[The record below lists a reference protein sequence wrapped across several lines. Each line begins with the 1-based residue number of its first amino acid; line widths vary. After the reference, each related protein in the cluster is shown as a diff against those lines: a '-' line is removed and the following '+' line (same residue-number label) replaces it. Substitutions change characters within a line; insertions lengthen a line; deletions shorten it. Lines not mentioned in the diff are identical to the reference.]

1 MSEPAFL
8 IPSLTDDSG
17 DHRIL
22 SDFVQTLCT
31 ANSDEERRRLAAQLC
46 SAVNAIKPSVD
57 PSTTWEDQS
66 HVEELGPAVAALNC
80 NLQALLDSPNQ
91 SHRLAA
97 IAAFTALI
105 HTETESIHARV
116 QRAANALRILF
127 TTHVTDLRTAQAAST
142 MVSVLADVQSPVA
155 ARVVD
160 HVLRNAI
167 NIVGSRSFSNDSTHS
182 LLSVDRAR
190 AAMVITELASINK
203 APKFVLRYQEGLR
216 HQLWNIIWDHQTS
229 VREQGVQGLQAILE
243 TVVLRAEE
251 HISSTAMDQ
260 VLHTLREALL
270 YMHLNSVASS
280 TSSSSQRP
288 SIIPSADSSLKL
300 SQPSEPA
307 RPRPAHK
314 PLAANFAPFAVVHG
328 SLRLLKS
335 LLSSNETRAYMKN
348 LSSEICHA
356 SLRYQS
362 HPNSQVRNAV
372 AEILPKLVVLDHTK
386 FTDSFV
392 ERVYVSTMELIANQ
406 AIPPSERG
414 CSLVSLAEIWTKVG
428 SSENRHILKAI
439 LRVCKSTLQSP
450 PSLTRIPADAV
461 LESISTLARACHGNT
476 VFEKEI
482 RNGMLSLIF
491 NTSFTSLLVSSVE
504 SIRNAVPSLDDFIR
518 GSLINLIASTLI
530 RGLPDRRT
538 GMPSVSSSESLNQ
551 TGSEE
556 ANPPESVPRP
566 NESQPL
572 YHPFV
577 VEGDVELARPVHL
590 SGARPLNFFKQ
601 YPLSTELQ
609 QIDSTGCVASRSN
622 SASHD
627 DLLITGRASQSIS
640 KSDYG
645 GPITSNAD
653 PSRDI
658 HDSPCV
664 ALKAILNYH
673 FQGLKSQDLT
683 TFVNEYVICYVE
695 SNSVKIRALAVAASA
710 ELMKLAAEVWST
722 TKRGGAVMFR
732 LEPEIYGILLQL
744 VRVAVAD
751 PSKDVRFIAIRRLS
765 SPVFRRYLLQTDILG
780 VLSLSLHDA
789 SLGIRDTA
797 LGLLC
802 DLGRDNPAY
811 ILPLLRLYLTHLLT
825 VLRCGSDHF
834 SRRRHEAT
842 ELINTLV
849 HNALYFVEPYTGI
862 LVEAFMFRIEEARD
876 SLSIDDA
883 LPVMQSI
890 VAMGGL
896 SSPLDLSPFK
906 EVIVPV
912 LVTLIVDGQGAK
924 TSFRTAALRALSAIV
939 LNTGFVIKP
948 YVDHIG
954 LLPRLL
960 ELLRGE
966 SDAAVRLEVQALLG
980 SLGAVD
986 PEGHKY
992 AALPNLMGSGD
1003 CARGPGGDTHGKSL
1017 LRTESHLSRGS
1028 TQWYSSSQKSL
1039 SKVTF
1044 RSSLTQADAGKKQSR
1059 IEISQPL
1066 NSSTNRTVWGKKE
1079 GSTTSSGLR
1088 AAKSEVT
1095 HASLSLFA
1103 CGEAQLEKI
1112 IANYVPD
1119 WSRGELEYVFLVGR
1133 LEHPFTASAD
1143 YFPSVLL
1150 DELQKLISNRKP
1162 RDYVR
1167 EACQAIV
1174 NILMS
1179 VGPRCTYFLPAVVPR
1194 MLWLVRQLLTHESLE
1209 SPLGFNKLQF
1219 VIQKLGDVVCTA
1231 GPGFLPFSFD
1241 TLLLILHYLRQ
1252 FKSIPSAIIPLCDLL
1267 NKITSSL
1274 GNEFKPAV
1282 ASLLPRLL
1290 AILAHAKGLRDSVI
1304 SAVLRTLESLCPLC
1318 EGHTDVLLEDL
1329 TSFLTKERST
1339 KTRVV
1344 VLTSLIRMLQSM
1356 RDVKVVPCIVLSLVQ
1371 TLLGISE
1378 SRGNTSRIQSGGN
1391 SPEQTTDA
1399 PTSAANV
1406 KEERSLVV
1414 LSAAAL
1420 FEVGNRS
1427 YCGFEVFVPVISK
1440 AMKSSGLKTL
1450 SLSMYE
1456 ALRLLLLEFNSDVV
1470 RDILD
1475 DSSIPPSKSNGT
1487 MPQFYEM
1494 NTYHLSRPL
1503 LSLPLEVMPPHV
1515 RPPPVVRSYFDHLSE
1530 NDNPHIVEETLLELW
1545 VVESHF
1551 KDDDWVRWLSDLRAT
1566 MFQHSGCHA
1575 FRACVRVSEVNPAFT
1590 RNLFNAAF
1598 LSCWVFL
1605 TGETKVAICTYLV
1618 EAISSPTIP
1627 LNVLQSLLNLFEFM
1641 DHDEKPLSAPVQKL
1655 AETACRSG
1663 ALAKAL
1669 RYREQSYCL
1678 SIHQESGEPHQIA
1691 EDASGLI
1698 DLYEKLDHIESAGG
1712 TISHY
1717 KLATGTDVTGEWY
1730 EKLQQWDK
1738 ALTVYQDMDASVEL
1752 SPGEAIYENKKKW
1765 EATLGFL
1772 RCLNQGGQWR
1782 AMIPLLYEARR
1793 GCDGDEQAIR
1803 QLAINGK
1810 ALSVTFDLG
1819 MWDDFEGWLNHMKT
1833 DSYEGCYYNAVLR
1846 IKRRDP
1852 AGLVLAER
1860 FIDKARHHLD
1870 LELAARVSEG
1880 YPRAYSHALRSQVL
1894 TELGEMIHY
1903 LRVPEPE
1910 AANVKTRML
1919 SAWDQRLLGCKR
1931 DRYTWYHLLM
1941 TRLAIVKPVEIKTRW
1956 LEYAIMCRKAK
1967 LLPMAS
1973 EALHMLVSSYVD
1985 TLPNQNNL
1993 QSSNI
1998 EKDLLQHFD
2007 ISDKRAIGAISDLEL
2022 KFACIKHL
2030 WALNRRIEAYCALE
2044 ECRDEFLKPSSS
2056 GLVEVHVN
2064 NTTETGGTKGN
2075 VLAGEVFSKLSKWG
2089 HRLRESGDVEPT
2101 SIADPLE
2108 YARRATEVRPDWY
2121 KAWHYW
2127 AVMNG
2132 ARFEALMEKANKA
2145 TGKAKMGRTRFS
2157 YRQDSNTEILMGPT
2171 ERYYLSKAVT
2181 AYFRAIDLCG
2191 KSRLEDSLKVLTL
2204 WFRYGGYSN
2213 MHHEFNRGF
2222 EDTNITRWLE
2232 VVPQII
2238 ARLHTPYAVVQK
2250 GVKRLLTRIGTA
2262 HPHVAVY
2269 PLTVAKSTGNEH
2281 QGKRSKAARDILDEL
2296 KEKHLEIVEQAGLV
2310 SRELVRVAVLWTE
2323 MWYEKLEEASKL
2335 FFVERDAE
2343 GMIDVLLPLHE
2354 EMEKGSRTEFERE
2367 FTKEHGR
2374 DLFEAA
2380 SLCRR
2385 YRDELKRG
2393 MDEESLEPYILQ
2405 AWNLYGH
2412 VFRKIQK
2419 HQQGLQELN
2428 LAQVSCGLHQ
2438 AKELLLAVPG
2448 TYKPDEDAS
2457 VVRIVAFN
2465 QQLNVIQS
2473 KQRPRK
2479 LSMVGSDGKEY
2490 QFLLKGHEDL
2500 RQDERVMQVF
2510 GLINKLFAKSDRRTL
2525 LHGVGMTTFA
2535 VVALSANA
2543 GLIEWVPNCDTMHAL
2558 VKSYRDARK
2567 IVPNIEQ
2574 RVMVRCVQEPE
2585 RLTLLQKVDLFEYM
2599 LHNTSGA
2606 DLQRI
2611 LWLKSRNSEMWL
2623 DRRTTYARSLATTSM
2638 TGYLLGLGDRH
2649 PSNLMI
2655 ERSSGK
2661 IMHIDFGDCFEVAM
2675 KRDKYP
2681 ERVPF
2686 RLTRML
2692 VEVLEPCGVE
2702 GFFQQ
2707 TCLAAMEVIRQKNAK
2722 ESMMSM
2728 MEAFVYD
2735 PLIRWKLV
2743 GAEEL
2748 TQLKEEVDTERNKDG
2763 LESPGGST
2771 QAGRRNREGRLDRGR
2786 RTEITLK
2793 DQAVSEIVRSLNETG
2808 SLAESVKRWERR
2820 EQKMEQSRRGV
2831 DGESNDPGIASNSQG
2846 ARASSIAIARDGST
2860 SRSNE
2865 DGAEPN
2871 LETPSYDTRSRQRR
2885 AVEEAH
2891 RQGSHQR
2898 IAAVSNE
2905 RAQMALD
2912 RIEDKLSG
2920 TDYDKGIVL
2929 SVEEQVKRLIHD
2941 ARNVENLCTLFLGWC
2956 AFW

>member
-1 MSEPAFL
+1 MSEPVLLF
-8 IPSLTDDSG
+8 PSLTNDSV
-17 DHRIL
+17 DHQTL
-22 SDFVQTLCT
+22 SDIVRTLCT
-31 ANSDEERRRLAAQLC
+31 ASSDDERRRLATHLR
-46 SAVNAIKPSVD
+46 SAVDAIKPSVD
-57 PSTTWEDQS
+57 PFASSEGQS
-66 HVEELGPAVAALNC
+66 HVEELGPAVAALNR
-80 NLQALLDSPNQ
+80 NLQALLDSPEQ

-116 QRAANALRILF
+116 QRAANALRVLF

-142 MVSVLADVQSPVA
+142 MVSVLADVQSPIA

-167 NIVGSRSFSNDSTHS
+167 NLVGSHSTSNDSTLS

-203 APKFVLRYQEGLR
+203 APKFVLRYQESLR
-216 HQLWNIIWDHQTS
+216 HQLWNIIWDHQTP

-251 HISSTAMDQ
+251 HISSKAMNQ

-270 YMHLNSVASS
+270 YMHLSSVADSAS
-280 TSSSSQRP
+280 VSNEASSSVV
-288 SIIPSADSSLKL
+288 SADLALRLPQSRRVRSS
-300 SQPSEPA
+300 
-307 RPRPAHK
+307 HT

-335 LLSSNETRAYMKN
+335 LLTSTETRVYLKN

-362 HPNSQVRNAV
+362 HPDPKIRNAV
-372 AEILPKLVVLDHTK
+372 AEILPKLADLDHTK
-386 FTDSFV
+386 FTDSFIETV
-392 ERVYVSTMELIANQ
+392 HLSTMELIGNQ
-406 AIPPSERG
+406 SIPPSERG
-414 CSLVSLAEIWTKVG
+414 YSLASLAEIWTKMG
-428 SSENRHILKAI
+428 GCDNQHILKAI
-439 LRVCKSTLQSP
+439 LRVCKTTLQSP
-450 PSLTRIPADAV
+450 PSPTRIPCEAV
-461 LESISTLARACHGNT
+461 LKAISTLASSCHKNL
-476 VFEKEI
+476 VFEREI
-482 RNGMLSLIF
+482 RNGILSLIF

-530 RGLPDRRT
+530 RGIPDRGT
-538 GMPSVSSSESLNQ
+538 GMPTVTSSEGMTQLG
-551 TGSEE
+551 TEE
-556 ANPPESVPRP
+556 PNLSESVPRP
-566 NESQPL
+566 SESQCFQNLSASCDNGPT
-572 YHPFV
+572 
-577 VEGDVELARPVHL
+577 RPVHI
-590 SGARPLNFFKQ
+590 SPARPLDFFKQ

-609 QIDSTGCVASRSN
+609 QIDSTACLTIT
-622 SASHD
+622 SASLPFD
-627 DLLITGRASQSIS
+627 ELLVSGRSCQSIS
-640 KSDYG
+640 SSEYDG
-645 GPITSNAD
+645 LAASNVD

-695 SNSVKIRALAVAASA
+695 SNSVKIRALAVAAAA
-710 ELMKLAAEVWST
+710 ELMKSAAEVWSSS
-722 TKRGGAVMFR
+722 KSGGAALSR

-744 VRVAVAD
+744 VNVAIAD
-751 PSKDVRFIAIRRLS
+751 PSKDVRYIAFRCLS
-765 SPVFRRYLLQTDILG
+765 RPVFRRYLLQTDMLNILY
-780 VLSLSLHDA
+780 LSLHDE
-789 SLGIRDTA
+789 SLGIRNA
-797 LGLLC
+797 SVALLC
-802 DLGRDNPAY
+802 SLEMDNPAY
-811 ILPLLRLYLTHLLT
+811 ILPVLRLYLAYLLT
-825 VLRCGSDHF
+825 VLRCDGDHF
-834 SRRRHEAT
+834 YRRRHEAT
-842 ELINTLV
+842 ELINTIAQ
-849 HNALYFVEPYTGI
+849 NAISFLEPYTGVLI
-862 LVEAFMFRIEEARD
+862 EVFMLRIEEVRD
-876 SLSIDDA
+876 TQRVEDA
-883 LPVMQSI
+883 LPVLLCI
-890 VAMGGL
+890 EAMGGL
-896 SSPLDLSPFK
+896 SSCLDLGPFK
-906 EVIVPV
+906 ETIVPV
-912 LVTLIVDGQGAK
+912 IVSLIVDGQGMK
-924 TSFRTAALRALSAIV
+924 TSFRTAALRALAAVV

-948 YVDHIG
+948 YVDHVS

-960 ELLRGE
+960 ELLRAE
-966 SDAAVRLEVQALLG
+966 SDATVRLEVQALLG

-992 AALPNLMGSGD
+992 AALPNLVSNTQVQQST
-1003 CARGPGGDTHGKSL
+1003 RGPGSITHGKSV
-1017 LRTESHLSRGS
+1017 LRTGSNLSRGS
-1028 TQWYSSSQKSL
+1028 TRWYSSSHTSS
-1039 SKVTF
+1039 SKAPY
-1044 RSSLTQADAGKKQSR
+1044 RSSLSQADFQKKYPQIDVRRDFNLPVKQKRVQGTAGSDAASGSPAVRFDVPQPILAWFESG
-1059 IEISQPL
+1059 EI
-1066 NSSTNRTVWGKKE
+1066 
-1079 GSTTSSGLR
+1079 
-1088 AAKSEVT
+1088 
-1095 HASLSLFA
+1095 
-1103 CGEAQLEKI
+1103 QLEKLAI
-1112 IANYVPD
+1112 NYVPD
-1119 WSRGELEYVFLVGR
+1119 WSRTELDYVFLVGR
-1133 LEHPFTASAD
+1133 LEHPFTSSPD

-1150 DELQKLISNRKP
+1150 DELQKLMSNRKP

-1167 EACQAIV
+1167 EVCQAIV
-1174 NILMS
+1174 NILLS
-1179 VGPRCTYFLPAVVPR
+1179 VGSRCTYYLPAIVPR
-1194 MLWLVRQLLTHESLE
+1194 MLWLVKQLLTHESLE
-1209 SPLGFNKLQF
+1209 SPLGFNKLQI
-1219 VIQKLGDVVCTA
+1219 VVQKLGDVASTA
-1231 GPGFLPFSFD
+1231 GLGFLPFAFD
-1241 TLLLILHYLRQ
+1241 TVLLVLRYLGQ
-1252 FKSIPSAIIPLCDLL
+1252 SKSVTSAVVPLCGLL
-1267 NKITSSL
+1267 VKLCSCL
-1274 GNEFKPAV
+1274 GHEFRPAV
-1282 ASLLPRLL
+1282 ASLVPRLL
-1290 AILAHAKGLRDSVI
+1290 SILAHGKGLRDSI
-1304 SAVLRTLESLCPLC
+1304 IMAVLRTLESFSALC
-1318 EGHTDVLLEDL
+1318 EAHSDILLEEMAKL
-1329 TSFLTKERST
+1329 LAKEAST
-1339 KTRVV
+1339 KIRVA
-1344 VLTSLIRMLQSM
+1344 VLSSLVRILQNL
-1356 RDVKVVPCIVLSLVQ
+1356 RDVKVLPCIVHSLIR

-1378 SRGNTSRIQSGGN
+1378 NRGNSTRIQSGSD
-1391 SPEQTTDA
+1391 SPEKM
-1399 PTSAANV
+1399 TSSSKSATMFR
-1406 KEERSLVV
+1406 EEQNMIT

-1427 YCGFEVFVPVISK
+1427 SQGFEVFVPVVTK
-1440 AMKSSGLKTL
+1440 ALKSSALKTL
-1450 SLSMYE
+1450 NTSMYG
-1456 ALRLLLLEFNSDVV
+1456 ALWFLLSEINPHIVQ
-1470 RDILD
+1470 DILND
-1475 DSSIPPSKSNGT
+1475 GSVPTSGLVGGT
-1487 MPQFYEM
+1487 SQQNEAKNYYTP
-1494 NTYHLSRPL
+1494 RPIL
-1503 LSLPLEVMPPHV
+1503 PLPLEVLPTKPKS
-1515 RPPPVVRSYFDHLSE
+1515 PLVVRSYFDHLGE
-1530 NDNPHIVEETLLELW
+1530 DDVPHIVEEKLLGLW

-1551 KDDDWVRWLSDLRAT
+1551 KGDDWVRWLSDLRAA
-1566 MFQHSGCHA
+1566 MFQHSGHFA
-1575 FRACVRVSEVNPAFT
+1575 FRACVRVAEVNPSFT

-1605 TGETKVAICTYLV
+1605 SRSTKFDICGYLV

-1641 DHDEKPLSAPVQKL
+1641 DHDEKPLSAPARKM

-1669 RYREQSYCL
+1669 RYREQSYCI
-1678 SIHQESGEPHQIA
+1678 SIGEDSVDLQQVS

-1698 DLYEKLDHIESAGG
+1698 DLYEKLDHIESAAG

-1717 KLATGTDVTGEWY
+1717 KQSTGTAVTGEWY
-1730 EKLQQWDK
+1730 EKLQQWDN
-1738 ALTVYQDMDASVEL
+1738 ALAVYQGMHAAVDL
-1752 SPGEAIYENKKKW
+1752 SIDGNLLQNKRKW
-1765 EATLGFL
+1765 EATLGVL

-1782 AMIPLLYEARR
+1782 AMIPLLREARR
-1793 GCDGDEQAIR
+1793 GCAGNEEAIK
-1803 QLAINGK
+1803 QLAIDGM

-1819 MWDDFEGWLNHMKT
+1819 MWNDFEDWLTHINSDT
-1833 DSYEGCYYNAVLR
+1833 YEGCFYNAVLR
-1846 IKRRDP
+1846 IRRRDP
-1852 AGLVLAER
+1852 PGLFLAEG

-1880 YPRAYSHALRSQVL
+1880 YPRAYSHAVRSQVL

-1903 LRVPEPE
+1903 LRVPESE
-1910 AANVKTRML
+1910 AANVKKRLL
-1919 SAWDQRLLGCKR
+1919 SSWDQRLAGCKH

-1941 TRLAIVKPVEIKTRW
+1941 TRSVIVKPIEIKTRW
-1956 LEYAIMCRKAK
+1956 LEYAIMCRKSK

-1973 EALHMLVSSYVD
+1973 EALQILVSSYVG
-1985 TLPNQNNL
+1985 TIPI
-1993 QSSNI
+1993 QSSRQSSLSL
-1998 EKDLLQHFD
+1998 ERDLLQHFD
-2007 ISDKRAIGAISDLEL
+2007 VSDKKAVSAISDLEL

-2044 ECRDEFLKPSSS
+2044 ECRDEFLNHSGT
-2056 GLVEVHVN
+2056 GLVELSTN
-2064 NTTETGGTKGN
+2064 NPIDVSGNQGN

-2089 HRLRESGDVEPT
+2089 HRLRESGEVEPT

-2108 YARRATEVRPDWY
+2108 YARKATEVRPDWY

-2132 ARFEALMEKANKA
+2132 SRFEALMEKASGS
-2145 TGKAKMGRTRFS
+2145 TGQRKKGHAHGRR
-2157 YRQDSNTEILMGPT
+2157 NTNAEVIMGPT

-2181 AYFRAIDLCG
+2181 GYFRAVDLCG

-2238 ARLHTPYAVVQK
+2238 ARLHTPYTVVQK

-2269 PLTVAKSTGNEH
+2269 PLTVAKSTGSEN
-2281 QGKRSKAARDILDEL
+2281 QGKRSRAARDILDEL
-2296 KEKHLEIVEQAGLV
+2296 KEKHPEIVEQAELV
-2310 SRELVRVAVLWTE
+2310 SSELVRVAVLWTE
-2323 MWYEKLEEASKL
+2323 LWYEKLEEASKL
-2335 FFVERDAE
+2335 YFVERDAE
-2343 GMIDVLLPLHE
+2343 GMIDMLLPLHE
-2354 EMEKGSRTEFERE
+2354 EIERGARTIFERE
-2367 FTKEHGR
+2367 FISEHGR
-2374 DLFEAA
+2374 ELYEAA

-2385 YRDELKRG
+2385 YRDELRRG
-2393 MDEESLEPYILQ
+2393 MDEESLDPYILQ

-2419 HQQGLQELN
+2419 QQQSLQELN

-2438 AKELLLAVPG
+2438 ANGLLLAVPG
-2448 TYKPDEDAS
+2448 TYKPDEDTT
-2457 VVRIVAFN
+2457 VVRIVAFC
-2465 QQLNVIQS
+2465 QQLSVIQS

-2479 LSMVGSDGKEY
+2479 LSMMGSDGKEY
-2490 QFLLKGHEDL
+2490 EFLLKGHEDL

-2510 GLINKLFAKSDRRTL
+2510 GLMNKLFAKSDRRTL

-2558 VKSYRDARK
+2558 VKSYRDTRK
-2567 IVPNIEQ
+2567 IVANIEQ

-2681 ERVPF
+2681 ECVPF

-2707 TCLAAMEVIRQKNAK
+2707 TCLAAMDVIRQKNAK

-2748 TQLKEEVDTERNKDG
+2748 TQLKEEVDSARSKKEGEETPRKSTDGRGRNAD
-2763 LESPGGST
+2763 
-2771 QAGRRNREGRLDRGR
+2771 GRLDSSG
-2786 RTEITLK
+2786 RTESTTEGQNVT
-2793 DQAVSEIVRSLNETG
+2793 DIVHSLHETG
-2808 SLAESVKRWERR
+2808 SLAESVKRFESRERR
-2820 EQKMEQSRRGV
+2820 MERSRDV
-2831 DGESNDPGIASNSQG
+2831 EDDSNYIEAASTSQG
-2846 ARASSIAIARDGST
+2846 TRARSIAITGEGNASRGNENSEDQIIKTPNYDARV
-2860 SRSNE
+2860 
-2865 DGAEPN
+2865 
-2871 LETPSYDTRSRQRR
+2871 RQRR
-2885 AVEEAH
+2885 AVEEVNK
-2891 RQGSHQR
+2891 QGSHQR

-2920 TDYDKGIVL
+2920 TDYDKAKTL
-2929 SVEEQVKRLIHD
+2929 SVEEQVKRLIED